1 MSVIE
6 TLKPSALLP
15 PREALRRVFDRKLR
29 TVLGVTRVEPR
40 EFEDKIIEGSP
51 EIVASLPNQSA
62 NPERHGD
69 DFAHSYYDFARVLRI
84 ELPRSGV
91 VLRIIPD
98 RNSSLK
104 LTKVFVCPIYSF
116 KRAIEWMD
124 GHVVK

>member
-29 TVLGVTRVEPR
+29 TVLGVDRVEPR

-51 EIVASLPNQSA
+51 EIAASLPNQSA

-69 DFAHSYYDFARVLRI
+69 DFAHSFYYYARVFPI
-84 ELPRSGV
+84 ELPRT
-91 VLRIIPD
+91 R
-98 RNSSLK
+98 
-104 LTKVFVCPIYSF
+104 
-116 KRAIEWMD
+116 
-124 GHVVK
+124 HVVRPIPQRGPEATGTRS